1 MDIDSFR
8 DIVVYN
14 FGYSANDDM
23 VDYIANE
30 LVEDS
35 CDSSSSIIND
45 GSETVDNEL
54 YFIIEQKQENTI
66 MMND

>member
-14 FGYSANDDM
+14 FGYSANDDT

-30 LVEDS
+30 LIEDY
-35 CDSSSSIIND
+35 CDSTSTVKND
-45 GSETVDNEL
+45 ELETAETVDNG
-54 YFIIEQKQENTI
+54 F
-66 MMND
+66 

>member
-14 FGYSANDDM
+14 FGYGANDDM

-30 LVEDS
+30 LVEDY
-35 CDSSSSIIND
+35 CDSTSTDKND
-45 GSETVDNEL
+45 ESETANNE
-54 YFIIEQKQENTI
+54 F
-66 MMND
+66 

>member
-30 LVEDS
+30 LIEDYCNS
-35 CDSSSSIIND
+35 TSTAKND
-45 GSETVDNEL
+45 ESETVDNE
-54 YFIIEQKQENTI
+54 F
-66 MMND
+66 

>member
-30 LVEDS
+30 LVEDYCNS
-35 CDSSSSIIND
+35 TSTIKNNETEIV
-45 GSETVDNEL
+45 GTVDNE
-54 YFIIEQKQENTI
+54 F
-66 MMND
+66 